1 MWDTAKISLQAE
13 VRISAGVNFR
23 KWSDFFPFFLV
34 AVVSGGGGA
43 TLNQYIS
50 DSCMNCIL
58 YASLE
63 THIKQNKKL

>member
-23 KWSDFFPFFLV
+23 KWSDFFSLLFLV
-34 AVVSGGGGA
+34 AVVSGGSA

-63 THIKQNKKL
+63 THINQNKKL

>member
-23 KWSDFFPFFLV
+23 KWSDFFSLLFLV

-43 TLNQYIS
+43 L
-50 DSCMNCIL
+50 
-58 YASLE
+58 
-63 THIKQNKKL
+63 H

>member
-34 AVVSGGGGA
+34 AVVSGGGGVLHWTSTFLIPA
-43 TLNQYIS
+43 WI
-50 DSCMNCIL
+50 
-58 YASLE
+58 ASFMQVLKR
-63 THIKQNKKL
+63 T